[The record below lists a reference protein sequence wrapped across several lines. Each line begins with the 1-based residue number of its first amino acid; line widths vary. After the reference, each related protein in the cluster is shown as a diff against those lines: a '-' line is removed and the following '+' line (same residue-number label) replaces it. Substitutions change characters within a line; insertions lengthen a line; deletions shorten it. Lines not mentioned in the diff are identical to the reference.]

1 MSTSVDGLTLGNV
14 DELPKRCRRCVFWEL
29 GPNAGEQAAEY
40 GNLELEKEAWMSS
53 VMLEWGSC
61 GKIAYSDG
69 QPVGYALYAPPAAI
83 PRSGVFPTGPVSHD
97 AVLLTA
103 VAVIPEKAGSGI
115 GRMLVQAALRDLTKR
130 GVKAIEAFGDAD
142 PTPDSSCVMPA
153 DFLLSVGFKTV
164 REHRRWPR
172 LRMEL
177 SSALGWKEGVDAALQ
192 QLLGQITIPSQG
204 TGALPTVTRVP
215 AASPAR

>member
-40 GNLELEKEAWMSS
+40 GNLELEKEAWLSS

-61 GKIAYSDG
+61 GKIAYCDG
-69 QPVGYALYAPPAAI
+69 QPVGYAVYAPPAAI
-83 PRSGVFPTGPVSHD
+83 PRAGVFPTGPVSHD

-103 VAVIPEKAGSGI
+103 VAVLPEKAGAGI
-115 GRMLVQAALRDLTKR
+115 GRMLVQAAARDLTKR
-130 GVKAIEAFGDAD
+130 GVKAIEAFGDAA
-142 PTPDSSCVMPA
+142 PSVESSCVIPA

-215 AASPAR
+215 AATPAR